1 MMGGQEEQS
10 EKCENKQFETNV
22 DFSRVMQKM
31 MRKIEVQRE
40 RERERER
47 LYFTFKEKL
56 EKEKK

>member
-1 MMGGQEEQS
+1 MMGGQEEQN

-31 MRKIEVQRE
+31 MRKIEAK
-40 RERERER
+40 RERER